1 MIARPDAEAAWVAWF
16 KAGGFAQAS
25 TRIPPT
31 HSDGMIRVSRV
42 GGVRVNL
49 VQDSPTMLVEVWHR
63 DAYKASQ
70 EAHRLADHAETALDG
85 TMLDDK
91 TRVARVQTTGPLEF
105 PDPSSALVR
114 YQFTLTCLI
123 RRVRA

>member
-1 MIARPDAEAAWVAWF
+1 
-16 KAGGFAQAS
+16 
-25 TRIPPT
+25 
-31 HSDGMIRVSRV
+31 MIRVSRV
-42 GGVRVNL
+42 GGPRVNL
-49 VQDSPTMLVEVWHR
+49 VQDSPTMLIEVWHR
-63 DAYKASQ
+63 SPYEASQ
-70 EAHRLADHAETALDG
+70 LAHRLSDRAEEALDG
-85 TMLDDK
+85 TELDDT